1 MERIGTVSSYFAI
14 FAMLIIA
21 VFVLLD
27 AYECYSHGVFH
38 GVIRIANI
46 GLTST
51 GEIDLSVDVTANAW
65 LQTRLHTVKID
76 AVDCLV
82 HVDTPSGLHLHVFHT
97 TTSLSSLAIQP
108 KSLWSAWDG
117 SIFGGH
123 DDPIYSVD
131 GRIAISH
138 VNFINVGMML
148 TDTASVPSN
157 NTHTL
162 ITECTIDGV
171 LKLFS
176 IPAMS
181 VSMKKYTLSSHKSFS
196 LNQPT
201 TDTTD
206 NQGTT
211 SDHRS
216 LNVINDI
223 AFYLKPFLNKVPAL
237 ASSLAMISQTDY
249 KTLVNDLATSPSA
262 IIDLVLSPLQNG
274 QGSFSEHFDM
284 AQMDFDYDLG
294 IPPAYVPSFLMNVH
308 VPSLAVRVSSGTPG
322 SDWSWLVSTQPF
334 IMDMSKTM
342 SIAASVSCGD
352 TSGSCTLMTPVFG
365 FVSNAFS
372 NLQDTFEFD
381 MVGEDNV
388 VYRALGRHTNISYSA
403 MLEYQV
409 PASNV
414 VNDFGVISCL
424 NVTLADRWGVKN
436 ACLKKQPGQPEVD
449 VSFDIPSFDGTS
461 GSYFGMSSAFTW
473 TYVALKDPIAMPS
486 SPPTI
491 AAPSYSPTRVPTK
504 TLVKTMP
511 PTIPAGA
518 PTMVP
523 TMSAIQQITAT
534 QQLVGITLSA
544 LTSTQITG
552 LKIAL
557 QQSIYITVAT
567 SLGTAAATGLNVTV
581 TSLVQTST
589 SLRSLLSPTVT
600 AAYTVIVNNPSAA
613 ASAAALTTAVSS
625 PAALASI
632 VSNVGSTTGVA
643 ITAPVPVVV
652 IASPTVLST
661 AAVAPTTSNLGMN
674 QDAVPPSLP
683 LTDDGHSNEPP
694 LGTLCFLN
702 NLALVSLL
710 TFVLLFLQLLHLS
723 ATVFTTFGGDIH
735 IRGKQGQPALNS
747 LVNLALQVAGENALP
762 KVPRSLPLELGS
774 AFHDGSFKYDLST
787 LLRTGEA
794 NFTRNAIVDGN
805 QLLGP
810 VLGLFQALYYLGKA
824 STHIDEESPAYLH
837 GDGGAATFAMLNGPQ
852 GVTADTHER
861 ENGFIADAYNIKNHR
876 LVSQPQLL
884 ASTQV

>member
-1 MERIGTVSSYFAI
+1 MVSSYFAI

-38 GVIRIANI
+38 GVIRIANMD
-46 GLTST
+46 LTST
-51 GEIDLSVDVTANAW
+51 GEVDLSVDVTANAW

-76 AVDCLV
+76 AVDCLL

-138 VNFINVGMML
+138 VNFVNLGMML

-162 ITECTIDGV
+162 NTECTIDGV
-171 LKLFS
+171 LELFS

-181 VSMKKYTLSSHKSFS
+181 VPMKKYTLSNHKSFS

-201 TDTTD
+201 TDSTD

-223 AFYLKPFLNKVPAL
+223 AFYLKPFLSKVPAL

-249 KTLVNDLATSPSA
+249 KTLVNDLAASPSA
-262 IIDLVLSPLQNG
+262 IIDFLLSPLQNG

-284 AQMDFDYDLG
+284 AQMDFGYDLG
-294 IPPAYVPSFLMNVH
+294 IPPSAYVPSFLMNVH

-334 IMDMSKTM
+334 IMDMSKSTP
-342 SIAASVSCGD
+342 IAASVSCGD
-352 TSGSCTLMTPVFG
+352 TAGSCTLMTPVFG

-388 VYRALGRHTNISYSA
+388 VYRALGRHTNLSYSA
-403 MLEYQV
+403 MLDYQV

-414 VNDFGVISCL
+414 VNDFGVTSCL
-424 NVTLADRWGVKN
+424 NVTLADRWNVKN
-436 ACLKKQPGQPEVD
+436 VCLKKQPGQPEVD
-449 VSFDIPSFDGTS
+449 VSFDIPSFDG
-461 GSYFGMSSAFTW
+461 
-473 TYVALKDPIAMPS
+473 
-486 SPPTI
+486 
-491 AAPSYSPTRVPTK
+491 
-504 TLVKTMP
+504 
-511 PTIPAGA
+511 
-518 PTMVP
+518 
-523 TMSAIQQITAT
+523 
-534 QQLVGITLSA
+534 
-544 LTSTQITG
+544 
-552 LKIAL
+552 
-557 QQSIYITVAT
+557 
-567 SLGTAAATGLNVTV
+567 
-581 TSLVQTST
+581 TST

-613 ASAAALTTAVSS
+613 ASAAAIATIVSS

-632 VSNVGSTTGVA
+632 VSTVGSATGIA
-643 ITAPVPVVV
+643 IAAPVPVLV
-652 IASPTVLST
+652 IASPTAAPSV
-661 AAVAPTTSNLGMN
+661 AVATTTSNLGTN

-683 LTDDGHSNEPP
+683 LTDDGLSNEPP
-694 LGTLCFLN
+694 LGTSCLLN
-702 NLALVSLL
+702 KVALVLLL
-710 TFVLLFLQLLHLS
+710 TFVFLFLQLLHLS

-747 LVNLALQVAGENALP
+747 LVNLALKVAGENALP

-774 AFHDGSFKYDLST
+774 AMHDGSFKYDLST

-794 NFTRNAIVDGN
+794 NFTGNAIVDGN
-805 QLLGP
+805 QLLGQ

-824 STHIDEESPAYLH
+824 STHIDEEAPAYLQ
-837 GDGGAATFAMLNGPQ
+837 GDDGAATFAMLNGPQ
-852 GVTADTHER
+852 RLTEDLH
-861 ENGFIADAYNIKNHR
+861 ENGYIADAYNIKNHR